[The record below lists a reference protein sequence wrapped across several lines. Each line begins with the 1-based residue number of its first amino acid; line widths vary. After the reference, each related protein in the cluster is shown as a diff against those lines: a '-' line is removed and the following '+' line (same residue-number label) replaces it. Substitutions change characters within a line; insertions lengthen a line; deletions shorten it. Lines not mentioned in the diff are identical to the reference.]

1 MRTVR
6 VVSLLALLAAGCGGG
21 GEQRQGDAS
30 PTDTPMDMTGARGGS
45 VGGGGTGGVGGG
57 GAGGA
62 GGTGGAG
69 GAVTT
74 GAEIGAA
81 CEIAEDCKSGF
92 CFDKVCCRSDCSG
105 LCQSCA
111 QPGSVG
117 NCMNVPVGADPRNDC
132 PDDGITGCM
141 RNGFCD
147 GTGLCAVYGTGTICK
162 AQACAASTV
171 TQASRCDGD
180 GECTPGNSDSCGQYL
195 CGGDGKCRSSCA
207 TAADCVAGA
216 ACVNGSCGPKPPGA
230 ACTAGGECASS
241 ICAQGVC
248 CKTACAGTC
257 KSCAIAGS
265 EGECINVPAGV
276 DPLGQC
282 SDEGMMTCGDDGTCD
297 GSGACRKYSGA
308 TTCAA
313 ATCTGSTATA
323 ARTCNGG
330 GTCLMVLPVSC
341 APYLCGAASAC
352 RTSCS
357 GDADC
362 LAPNVCTGTTCGP
375 PGAGGTSGAGGT
387 TGTGGA
393 AGTTGVAGAGGT
405 TGAGGAAGTTGV
417 AGAGGTTGAGGAAG
431 TTGVAGAG
439 GTTGAGGA
447 AGTTGTGG
455 AAGTTG
461 AGGAAGT
468 TGVAGRGGTTGV
480 AGRGGTTGAGGAA
493 GTTGAGGR
501 GGTGGAT
508 CPGYVFCD
516 DFEDGDTM
524 GWTPNGG
531 TWSVITDGSRV
542 YQGGNG
548 NTFSLAGQSTWTDQT
563 ITARVKVTQWGGT
576 STSYRA
582 GIVARTT
589 DSSNLYVFAI
599 DASGALRLLKGTS
612 APGGMPGVTGTC
624 GKVTPSPLAAANT
637 WYTMQLKVAGT
648 ANNVSIT
655 TFLDGT
661 LIHDCTITMATL
673 SSGGAGTYI
682 YGPNTIVEFDDVK
695 ISTP

>member
-1 MRTVR
+1 MRKVR
-6 VVSLLALLAAGCGGG
+6 LLSLLALLAAGCGGG
-21 GEQRQGDAS
+21 GEQRQGDAAA
-30 PTDTPMDMTGARGGS
+30 DAPMDMTGAGGTT
-45 VGGGGTGGVGGG
+45 GTGGDGGG

-62 GGTGGAG
+62 GATGGG
-69 GAVTT
+69 GGTVTT
-74 GAEIGAA
+74 GAEIGAVCA
-81 CEIAEDCKSGF
+81 IADDCKSGF
-92 CFDKVCCRSDCSG
+92 CFDNVCCRSDCSG

-111 QPGSVG
+111 QPGSAG

-132 PDDGITGCM
+132 PDDGVTGCM
-141 RNGFCD
+141 RNGSCD

-180 GECTPGNSDSCGQYL
+180 GECTAGNSDSCGQYL
-195 CGGDGKCRSSCA
+195 CGGDGKCRSTCA

-230 ACTAGGECASS
+230 TCTAGNECASM

-248 CKTACAGTC
+248 CKTACAGAC
-257 KSCAIAGS
+257 KSCAITGS

-282 SDEGMMTCGDDGTCD
+282 SDDGMMTCGDDGTCD
-297 GSGACRKYSGA
+297 GSGACGKYSGA

-323 ARTCNGG
+323 PRTCNGA

-341 APYLCGAASAC
+341 APYLCGSSGAC
-352 RTSCS
+352 RTSCT

-362 LAPNVCTGTTCGP
+362 LAPNVCMGTTCGP
-375 PGAGGTSGAGGT
+375 PGTGGTGGTGGTTGAGGT
-387 TGTGGA
+387 TGTAGA

-405 TGAGGAAGTTGV
+405 TGSGGAAGTTGGAGGGTTGTGGAAGTTGTAGAAGTTGV
-417 AGAGGTTGAGGAAG
+417 AGAGGTTGS
-431 TTGVAGAG
+431 
-439 GTTGAGGA
+439 GGA

-461 AGGAAGT
+461 G
-468 TGVAGRGGTTGV
+468 
-480 AGRGGTTGAGGAA
+480 AGRGGTTGAAGAA
-493 GTTGAGGR
+493 GTTGTGGR
-501 GGTGGAT
+501 GGTG
-508 CPGYVFCD
+508 CPGTVFCD
-516 DFEDGDTM
+516 DFEDGDTV

-531 TWSVITDGSRV
+531 TWSVITDGTRV

-548 NTFSLAGQSTWTDQT
+548 NTFSLGGLSTAWTDQT

-582 GIVARTT
+582 GIVARAT

-612 APGGMPGVTGTC
+612 SPSGTGASGTC
-624 GKVTPSPLAAANT
+624 GKVTPTPAAVAGT
-637 WYTMQLKVAGT
+637 WYTMQLKIVGT
-648 ANNVSIT
+648 GNDVFIS
-655 TFLDGT
+655 TFFNGT
-661 LIHDCTITMATL
+661 MIHDCQTSVGTL
-673 SSGGAGTYI
+673 PSGGAGTYI